1 MFDAKNQ
8 QSENPHLENVG
19 ESLTPRHVLHHEER
33 TCNVYITREN
43 NDFYRTKSSQDK
55 KKGGMGCLSKKK
67 KSSQEK
73 ILTFETSNNNTFE
86 TL

>member
-43 NDFYRTKSSQDK
+43 NDFYRTKSSQAWAAPC
-55 KKGGMGCLSKKK
+55 MS
-67 KSSQEK
+67 
-73 ILTFETSNNNTFE
+73 
-86 TL
+86 